1 MTLRTAFTAAA
12 AAAAISLGGAAQAQN
27 GMEVLGRTQEASR
40 FVNALTR
47 TGQTVLPRGSGQ
59 QLRPQLLHWL
69 PFRAHREGPRRR
81 SAQPLL
87 RRDREAAHPGVETL
101 ELARQRLLRLVRHGT
116 DRPQRMVSS
125 NLRRAAD
132 VAEQA
137 LRAGVG
143 AAHPS
148 SSLPSNRTDSRTAP
162 TRDVVEPV
170 RAVQHGGTTR
180 NGSTPSSQDRTLRC
194 DT

>member
-12 AAAAISLGGAAQAQN
+12 AAAAVTLGSAAQAQAQN
-27 GMEVLGRTQEASR
+27 CMEVLGRTQEASR
-40 FVNALTR
+40 FANALTR

-59 QLRPQLLHWL
+59 QLRPELLHWL
-69 PFRAHREGPRRR
+69 PFRAHREGPRQPF
-81 SAQPLL
+81 AQPLL

-116 DRPQRMVSS
+116 DRPQRMIGS
-125 NLRRAAD
+125 NPRRAAD

-143 AAHPS
+143 AAHPPTEHDGLTNS
-148 SSLPSNRTDSRTAP
+148 AYPRHRPARPGRLAWPRNPKRTDAFL
-162 TRDVVEPV
+162 
-170 RAVQHGGTTR
+170 A
-180 NGSTPSSQDRTLRC
+180 
-194 DT
+194 